1 MEGTMKCGIYKG
13 IEQVAIEERPIPQ
26 IGPNDVLVKVLRAG
40 ICGSDTGAYL
50 HGGMYYGVNDNSEFG
65 HEMVAKVVEKGSEVA
80 DDINIDDIVF
90 VEPTRAKKA
99 GIMVADMCG
108 GFSEYVNVE
117 NAKRNDNIYVLDKN
131 INLDEAVL
139 VEPVAV
145 GTNGVIMK
153 EPGLDEKVVI
163 LGAGTIG
170 LSAAA
175 GLIARGLKNI
185 AVVDVNETRLEMAK
199 KLGAIPVN
207 GKDGKLDEQLIN
219 IFGKFPGYFPK
230 PDVDMYVDAA
240 GAPALLSE
248 AFNYAREKTRYV
260 VLSVY
265 GGDLTINPGMF
276 IRSQASI
283 YGSRG
288 YTPET
293 ILEVID
299 HITNKKTPIGLL
311 VTKKYKPSEFVEAMA
326 EAASD
331 RQVKVIIDYE
341 ME

>member
-1 MEGTMKCGIYKG
+1 MEGMMKCGIYKG
-13 IEQVAIEERPIPQ
+13 IKQVAIEERPIPQ
-26 IGPNDVLVKVLRAG
+26 IDEKGVLVKVLRAG

-50 HGGMYYGVNDNSEFG
+50 HGGMYYGVADNAEFG
-65 HEMVAKVVEKGSEVA
+65 HEMVGKVVEKGSEVEG
-80 DDINIDDIVF
+80 IELGDIVF
-90 VEPTRAKKA
+90 VEPTCAKKA
-99 GIMVADMCG
+99 GIYVADMCG

-117 NAKRNDNIYVLDKN
+117 DAKLNHNIYVWNKDV
-131 INLDEAVL
+131 NLDEAVL
-139 VEPVAV
+139 AEPLAV
-145 GTNGVIMK
+145 GTNGVIMQ
-153 EPGLDEKVVI
+153 EPGLDEKVVV

-175 GLIARGLKNI
+175 GLIARGLKNV
-185 AVVDVNETRLEMAK
+185 AVVDINETRLEMAK
-199 KLGAIPVN
+199 ELGAIAIN
-207 GKDGKLDEQLIN
+207 GKDGDLKEQLIN
-219 IFGKFPGYFPK
+219 VFGAFPGYHPQ

-240 GAPALLSE
+240 GAPALLSQT
-248 AFNYAREKTRYV
+248 FNFAREGSRYV

-265 GGDLTINPGMF
+265 GGNLEINPGMF
-276 IRSQASI
+276 IRSQAKI

-288 YTPET
+288 YMPKT
-293 ILEVID
+293 IVEVMD

-326 EAASD
+326 EAASG